1 MQISLILALAVAVV
15 AVIFAVQN
23 TATVTLAFLAW
34 RIEGPLALVL
44 LVALAVGALISL
56 LASLPALIRGSLTVS
71 SQKRKLANLEA
82 SLSDCTNKLSQ
93 AQSQLDAMA
102 AAKQPKDAAT
112 APPSPSA

>member
-1 MQISLILALAVAVV
+1 MQILLILALVVAVL

-34 RIEGPLALVL
+34 RINGPLALVL

-56 LASLPALIRGSLTVS
+56 LASLPTLIKGRLRVA
-71 SQKRKLANLEA
+71 SQKRRLANLEA
-82 SLSDCTNKLSQ
+82 SLSDCTKKLSQ

-102 AAKQPKDAAT
+102 AAKQSKDAAT